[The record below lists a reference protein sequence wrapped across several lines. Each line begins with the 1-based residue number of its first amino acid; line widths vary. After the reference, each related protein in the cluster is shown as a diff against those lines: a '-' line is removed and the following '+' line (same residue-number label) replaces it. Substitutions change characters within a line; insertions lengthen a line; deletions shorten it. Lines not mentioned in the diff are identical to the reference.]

1 MNRDRHDREVIDP
14 SLATIALAAGLGVAG
29 GFLTTLSGL
38 GGGLLLVTAL
48 SAVWGPHQ
56 ALPITALALLVG
68 NLHRFA
74 LYREHLRADIARPL
88 LLGLVPGS
96 AIGAFLVAG
105 LPAALLQLGML
116 SLVGLAL
123 ARAAFGWTWRVPRLA
138 LAPAGGAVGVMA
150 GTAGGAAVLTGPLLL
165 ASGIRGD
172 QYMAT
177 MSLAAVAMHIART
190 VGYGAGGL
198 VDPGIFAWAGL
209 LAATLVAGNFIG
221 RAVRNR
227 LGERARSGFEHGVLA
242 AAGLLAIIGAA

>member
-1 MNRDRHDREVIDP
+1 VIDP
-14 SLATIALAAGLGVAG
+14 SSALLTAPAIPELLLIAGLGVVG

-48 SAVWGPHQ
+48 SALWGPHQ
-56 ALPITALALLVG
+56 ALPVTALALLVG

-105 LPAALLQLGML
+105 LPAALLQLAML
-116 SLVGLAL
+116 FLVGLAL
-123 ARAAFGWTWRVPRLA
+123 ARAAFGWTWRLPRLA

-177 MSLAAVAMHIART
+177 MSLSAVAMHIART
-190 VGYGAGGL
+190 AGYGAGGL
-198 VDPGIFAWAGL
+198 VDPGIVAWAGFL
-209 LAATLVAGNFIG
+209 GVSLVAGNVAG
-221 RAVRNR
+221 RAVRSR
-227 LGERARSGFEHGVLA
+227 LGDRARAGCEHGVLA
-242 AAGLLAIIGAA
+242 AAGLLAILGLA